1 MPFHLRQNHR
11 AARTRIA
18 TDTTGT
24 TTATAMVPPAD
35 KPESSLLDDSM
46 AGELPDVEEPSAVLP
61 AVCEGEASVEV
72 MMTVAGPVE
81 LPPVGLWVTMVVTTS
96 DVDDVVD
103 SSDDVDDVVVGV
115 SEVEVGVVDS
125 EVVVGVVDS
134 EVVVGVVL
142 LASGVLLVTAS
153 DVVEDSDDVVD
164 VSVGVASVEDDVL
177 VGVGDASAE
186 VSVDDS
192 AGEAAAA
199 LLLETGAAAA
209 EDVMMRSDERTT
221 GGRVVVRGLEYEVP
235 YGRAQKPATTQIHPT
250 EEKKI
255 DRMAQ

>member
-46 AGELPDVEEPSAVLP
+46 AGELPDVEEEPSAVLP

-81 LPPVGLWVTMVVTTS
+81 LPPVGLWVIMVVTTS
-96 DVDDVVD
+96 GVDDVVD

-125 EVVVGVVDS
+125 EVVVGVV
-134 EVVVGVVL
+134 L

-153 DVVEDSDDVVD
+153 DVVGDSDDVVE
-164 VSVGVASVEDDVL
+164 VSVGVSSVEDDVL
-177 VGVGDASAE
+177 VGVGDATAE

-192 AGEAAAA
+192 AGEAAA
-199 LLLETGAAAA
+199 LLLEAGAAAA
-209 EDVMMRSDERTT
+209 
-221 GGRVVVRGLEYEVP
+221 
-235 YGRAQKPATTQIHPT
+235 I
-250 EEKKI
+250 EETC
-255 DRMAQ
+255 